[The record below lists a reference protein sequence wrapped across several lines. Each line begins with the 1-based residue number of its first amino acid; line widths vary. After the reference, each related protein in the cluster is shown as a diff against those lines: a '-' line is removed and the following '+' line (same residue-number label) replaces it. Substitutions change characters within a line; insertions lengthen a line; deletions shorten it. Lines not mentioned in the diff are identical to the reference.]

1 MAENVSQGRAAQE
14 EAAEARPQEPMERD
28 VRAPVPKGGYLRRL
42 GYVLLLSLLLAGAA
56 IGYRWWQY
64 SLVHESTDDAYVH
77 GTSALISARVPG
89 TVTAVLVEDNRPV
102 QRGDLLVRLDPT
114 DYQVAVEAA
123 ASAVTIAQARLESA
137 KLAVPYSR
145 DQTAALVRE
154 AQARLAALRQTLQSV
169 QAGLQQKRK
178 EAEAA
183 AANQEK
189 AQKELRRVHDLQRGG
204 IVATAELDT
213 ATATYKVAVAN
224 HEAAL
229 AAKQVEQEKAAAT
242 QHQMQALQ
250 AQIALAETGNLST
263 RMRVFDT
270 KSLQADLQQA
280 RVNLT
285 QARLRLSYTEIRAPL
300 DGYVSKK
307 NVDLGNYVEPGR
319 PLLAIVPL
327 HDVWIDANFK
337 EAQLEAIRLGQP
349 AMIEAD
355 AYPGQR
361 YRGHVDSISA
371 GTGEA
376 FALLP
381 PENATGNWV
390 KVTRRIPVKI
400 VLDQPP
406 PPAYPLR
413 LGMSTTVTIDTHE
426 QGGPRLLGPALPPK
440 APEAASP

>member
-1 MAENVSQGRAAQE
+1 VPQGQAVQE
-14 EAAEARPQEPMERD
+14 EAAEARPQEPLGRA
-28 VRAPVPKGGYLRRL
+28 VRASMPKSGYLRRL
-42 GYVLLLSLLLAGAA
+42 VYVLFLLLVLAGGV
-56 IGYRWWQY
+56 ISYRWWQY

-77 GTSALISARVPG
+77 GTTALISARVPG
-89 TVTAVLVEDNRPV
+89 TVLAVLVDDNRPV

-123 ASAVTIAQARLESA
+123 TAAVTIAQLRLASA
-137 KLAVPYSR
+137 KLSVPYNR
-145 DQTAALVRE
+145 DQTTALVKE
-154 AQARLAALRQTLQSV
+154 AQARLAALHQTLQSI

-183 AANQEK
+183 AANLEK
-189 AQKELRRVHDLQRGG
+189 AQKELRRIDDLQRRG

-229 AAKQVEQEKAAAT
+229 AAQRVEQEKAAAT
-242 QHQMQALQ
+242 QHQMQEFQ

-263 RMRVFDT
+263 QMRVLDT

-280 RVNLT
+280 QANLT
-285 QARLRLSYTEIRAPL
+285 QARMRLSYTNIRAPL

-307 NVDLGNYVEPGR
+307 NVDLGNYIEPGR

-337 EAQLEAIRLGQP
+337 EGQLEAIRLGQP

-355 AYPGQR
+355 AYPGHR

-400 VLDQPP
+400 VLDQPLP
-406 PPAYPLR
+406 PEYPLR

-426 QGGPRLLGPALPPK
+426 QSGPRLLGPVLLPK
-440 APEAASP
+440 TQEASSP

>member
-1 MAENVSQGRAAQE
+1 VAENVSQGRAVRE
-14 EAAEARPQEPMERD
+14 EDAEARPQEPMGRD

-42 GYVLLLSLLLAGAA
+42 GYVLLLLLLLAGAA

-77 GTSALISARVPG
+77 GTTALISGRVPG

-114 DYQVAVEAA
+114 DYQVVVEAA
-123 ASAVTIAQARLESA
+123 AAAVTIARARLESA
-137 KLAVPYSR
+137 KLSVPYSR

-154 AQARLAALRQTLQSV
+154 AQARLAALRQTRQSIR
-169 QAGLQQKRK
+169 AGLQQKRK

-189 AQKELRRVHDLQRGG
+189 AQKELRRVHDLQRSG

-229 AAKQVEQEKAAAT
+229 AAQQVEQEKAAAT

-250 AQIALAETGNLST
+250 AQIAQAETGNLST

-280 RVNLT
+280 
-285 QARLRLSYTEIRAPL
+285 
-300 DGYVSKK
+300 
-307 NVDLGNYVEPGR
+307 
-319 PLLAIVPL
+319 
-327 HDVWIDANFK
+327 
-337 EAQLEAIRLGQP
+337 
-349 AMIEAD
+349 
-355 AYPGQR
+355 
-361 YRGHVDSISA
+361 
-371 GTGEA
+371 
-376 FALLP
+376 
-381 PENATGNWV
+381 
-390 KVTRRIPVKI
+390 
-400 VLDQPP
+400 
-406 PPAYPLR
+406 
-413 LGMSTTVTIDTHE
+413 
-426 QGGPRLLGPALPPK
+426 
-440 APEAASP
+440 